1 MRNEI
6 LGITNV
12 HVGLSLCQSN
22 LNICHRLSPAGDQC
36 TCDGRG
42 MVTRAWSA
50 SDQSH
55 CWRGAPA
62 CWSDRSTDDP
72 GPGADESGVNKHK
85 QASYLETIEVDQ
97 PPTLC

>member
-1 MRNEI
+1 
-6 LGITNV
+6 
-12 HVGLSLCQSN
+12 
-22 LNICHRLSPAGDQC
+22 
-36 TCDGRG
+36 

-72 GPGADESGVNKHK
+72 GPGADESGANKHK
-85 QASYLETIEVDQ
+85 QTSYLETIEVYQ
-97 PPTLC
+97 PPTLCQNCARQVGTSVIEIPDKYEEKINIER